1 TEHAYTHWI
10 RRFILFH
17 GKRHPREMG
26 APEVE
31 AFLSDLAVQRNVAA
45 STQNQALAAI
55 LFLYRDVLSIELPWL
70 QDVVRA
76 KRPARLPVVLTR
88 REVEAVLARLDGRDW
103 LMASLLYGA
112 GLRLMECV
120 RPRVKDIDFA
130 MRQIVV
136 RDGKGAKDR
145 VTMLPEKLLSPLHLQ
160 LEKAKAVHEADL
172 AAGFG
177 EVSLPY
183 ALAQKYPNAPREWG
197 WQYVFP
203 ASRRSIDPRSGV
215 ERRHHRDPKT
225 LQRSVRNAVRAAGL
239 AKPA

>member
-1 TEHAYTHWI
+1 MEDQPRLLDVVRERIRLKRYSIRTEHAYIHWI

-120 RPRVKDIDFA
+120 RLRVKDID
-130 MRQIVV
+130 RKSVV
-136 RDGKGAKDR
+136 
-145 VTMLPEKLLSPLHLQ
+145 
-160 LEKAKAVHEADL
+160 
-172 AAGFG
+172 
-177 EVSLPY
+177 
-183 ALAQKYPNAPREWG
+183 
-197 WQYVFP
+197 
-203 ASRRSIDPRSGV
+203 
-215 ERRHHRDPKT
+215 
-225 LQRSVRNAVRAAGL
+225 
-239 AKPA
+239 